1 MVKLIGLLLAT
12 LPFEFWPGATYDARV
27 PTFRHVL
34 GYDPGDRITSDDG
47 ILRYLDALAV
57 ASGRLKVFEYGES
70 WEGRKLV
77 YAAIGS
83 ESNIRRLDEIRSAI
97 ERLADPRKTS
107 EAEAR
112 RLMAGLPVVVWLG
125 YGVHGNEI
133 SSPDAALVTAYH
145 LLAARNDQM
154 VDQILEN
161 DLVLIDPIQNPDGRQ
176 RFLHY
181 FEQTIGLEPDASPLA
196 AEHNEPWPS
205 GRTNHYLF
213 DLNRDWFALT
223 QPETRGRIQALRQ
236 WYPLVFV
243 DLHEMGSENTYYF
256 SPEADPFNPH
266 LVKYQR
272 DDLKWFGQNNARY
285 FDHFGF
291 DYFTREVYDAFY
303 PGYGSS
309 WPEYYGSV
317 AMTYEQASVRGLVIR
332 KRDDGVAHFR
342 DTVRRHFVASLATAE
357 AAAQHREGLLN
368 DFYQYRASAIAE
380 GAKEPVRAY
389 ILPRGRDASTTDKLA
404 GLLMEQGV
412 EVERATAPFR
422 AASREYAE
430 GTYVVSLAQPGKR
443 LIRTL
448 LDKVTPLDEAFVK
461 QEEIRRQRK
470 LSGEIYDVTA
480 WSLPLMFNVEAIP
493 SAAPV
498 AGDFEPAKPVRILPG
513 EIQGGTAE
521 VAYLAAWGSSAAGRL
536 LAAALREDLQVF
548 SSDKPFALNGARF
561 PAGSLIFK
569 VNGNPPDLRDRLARL
584 AASTGAD
591 LYATN
596 TGWVDEGVNFGSS
609 HVLRVRKPRI
619 ALAWD
624 EPVYSMSAGA
634 ARFVLERQ
642 YGYPVT
648 PIRVAQLAEADL
660 SRFQVLILAA
670 GGNYARAFGES
681 GAEHLKAWVESGGTL
696 IALADAVGF
705 LANPKTE
712 LLAVEQEDAVRE
724 GEPAK
729 KPEKEDS
736 RVPGK
741 IIASQ
746 ADYTKA
752 IEAEKELP
760 DSIPGA
766 LLRARVDPDHWLGAG
781 VGESVIAMVVGR
793 DVFTPVKL
801 DKGVNVAVF
810 ESADKVLAS
819 GYLWEEGRKQLA
831 YKPLVIAQPQGRGMV
846 VAFTADPN
854 YRGYLDGMNILF
866 LNAVFRGPA
875 HVRPVGSEDGE

>member
-1 MVKLIGLLLAT
+1 
-12 LPFEFWPGATYDARV
+12 
-27 PTFRHVL
+27 
-34 GYDPGDRITSDDG
+34 
-47 ILRYLDALAV
+47 
-57 ASGRLKVFEYGES
+57 
-70 WEGRKLV
+70 
-77 YAAIGS
+77 
-83 ESNIRRLDEIRSAI
+83 
-97 ERLADPRKTS
+97 
-107 EAEAR
+107 
-112 RLMAGLPVVVWLG
+112 
-125 YGVHGNEI
+125 
-133 SSPDAALVTAYH
+133 
-145 LLAARNDQM
+145 
-154 VDQILEN
+154 
-161 DLVLIDPIQNPDGRQ
+161 
-176 RFLHY
+176 
-181 FEQTIGLEPDASPLA
+181 
-196 AEHNEPWPS
+196 
-205 GRTNHYLF
+205 
-213 DLNRDWFALT
+213 
-223 QPETRGRIQALRQ
+223 
-236 WYPLVFV
+236 
-243 DLHEMGSENTYYF
+243 
-256 SPEADPFNPH
+256 
-266 LVKYQR
+266 
-272 DDLKWFGQNNARY
+272 
-285 FDHFGF
+285 
-291 DYFTREVYDAFY
+291 
-303 PGYGSS
+303 
-309 WPEYYGSV
+309 
-317 AMTYEQASVRGLVIR
+317 MTYEQASVRGLAIR
-332 KRDDGVAHFR
+332 KRDDTVAHFR

-357 AAAQHREGLLN
+357 TAAQHREALLN
-368 DFYQYRASAIAE
+368 DFYHYRASAIAE

-412 EVERATAPFR
+412 EVERAAAPFR
-422 AASREYAE
+422 AASREYAA
-430 GTYVVSLAQPGKR
+430 GTYVVTLAQPAKR

-448 LDKVTPLDEAFVK
+448 LDPVTPLDEAFVK
-461 QEEIRRQRK
+461 REEIRRQSK

-498 AGDFEPAKPVRILPG
+498 AGDFEPAKPVILPG

-536 LAAALREDLQVF
+536 LASALREDLQVF

-569 VNGNPPDLRDRLARL
+569 VTGNPPDLRDRLARL

-609 HVLRVRKPRI
+609 QVLRVRKPRI

-660 SRFQVLILAA
+660 SRFQVLILPA

-681 GAEHLKAWVESGGTL
+681 GVERLKAWVETGGTL

-705 LANPKTE
+705 LANPKAE

-729 KPEKEDS
+729 KPEKKET
-736 RVPGK
+736 RAPGK
-741 IIASQ
+741 ILASE
-746 ADYTKA
+746 ADYAKA

-760 DSIPGA
+760 DSMPGA

-854 YRGYLDGMNILF
+854 YRGYLDGMNVLF